1 MFISTGS
8 AIIDGQ
14 RVTCPTEGGHGHVDL
29 TSAFTRSCNVYYAY
43 LSEELGNA
51 NMLNTARQF
60 AYNTAFKFPDF
71 NMLESRFEQPGNDGD
86 LAWAGIGQ
94 YTDLVTPMH
103 NMLISA
109 GVANGGVVMQP
120 NTLLD
125 VRYGEDSI
133 YNYAPTQYKSIMD
146 GGTAATLAGFMRD
159 TVESGTATSADIGA
173 AVMNGKTLRKSLKM
187 GIERPNKSVGI
198 DTLGLNGASFR
209 RRRFI
214 RRRIGTGCQKKNYR
228 QH

>member
-1 MFISTGS
+1 
-8 AIIDGQ
+8 
-14 RVTCPTEGGHGHVDL
+14 
-29 TSAFTRSCNVYYAY
+29 
-43 LSEELGNA
+43 
-51 NMLNTARQF
+51 
-60 AYNTAFKFPDF
+60 
-71 NMLESRFEQPGNDGD
+71 MLESRFEQPGNDGD

-173 AVMNGKTLRKSLKM
+173 AVMNGKTGTAEYVEDGQVKNHSWFVGYADPAHPLAIAVILEGAGFGSAHATPLA
-187 GIERPNKSVGI
+187 GQVIEKAVE
-198 DTLGLNGASFR
+198 LG
-209 RRRFI
+209 
-214 RRRIGTGCQKKNYR
+214 Y
-228 QH
+228 